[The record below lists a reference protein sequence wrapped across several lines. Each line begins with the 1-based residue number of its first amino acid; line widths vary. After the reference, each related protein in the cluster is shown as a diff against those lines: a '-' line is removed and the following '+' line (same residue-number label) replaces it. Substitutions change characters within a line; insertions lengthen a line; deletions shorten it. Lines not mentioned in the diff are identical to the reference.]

1 MLAAVYGVHHSG
13 IATHRAGMGPAQ
25 WDRTVAHY
33 REVLLGRHPNPFHA
47 AHARARPAGP
57 AADPLRRRGGA
68 GLQQERLLQPAGAA
82 AGGAGQG
89 NPDVDAT
96 VYAHLA
102 EYATSLDIGRGQA
115 SSFHR
120 PGSAVGC
127 GCDLLCLLLSARRT

>member
-1 MLAAVYGVHHSG
+1 MGDTQTR
-13 IATHRAGMGPAQ
+13 ATRHTRAHGQRAPPPTRYVGA
-25 WDRTVAHY
+25 
-33 REVLLGRHPNPFHA
+33 EV
-47 AHARARPAGP
+47 
-57 AADPLRRRGGA
+57 
-68 GLQQERLLQPAGAA
+68 QERLLQPAGAV

-120 PGSAVGC
+120 PASAVGC
-127 GCDLLCLLLSARRT
+127 GCDLLFYFCRRGACLCLSMCVCVPAYCVVPGVTCSVT